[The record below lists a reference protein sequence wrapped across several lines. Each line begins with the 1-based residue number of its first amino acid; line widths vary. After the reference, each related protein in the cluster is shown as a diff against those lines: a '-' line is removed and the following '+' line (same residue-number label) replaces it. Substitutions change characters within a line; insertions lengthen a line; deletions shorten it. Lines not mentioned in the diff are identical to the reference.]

1 MIASSTY
8 GNNRFVETRDDDSQC
23 HIDRQ
28 VVYVVKKFTAINRQ
42 AQVCACT
49 VLQAQ
54 VCSVNLQSRRNP
66 LQVVHLV
73 LFAICRVVT
82 RDKMGC
88 GPKGAK
94 KSARDSIFST

>member
-1 MIASSTY
+1 MSGTTFVRIM
-8 GNNRFVETRDDDSQC
+8 VETREDDSQC

-54 VCSVNLQSRRNP
+54 VCSCTELTITEP
-66 LQVVHLV
+66 LAGSTFGTIRYLSCSNKRQNGL
-73 LFAICRVVT
+73 R
-82 RDKMGC
+82 
-88 GPKGAK
+88 PKRSKKIGA
-94 KSARDSIFST
+94 